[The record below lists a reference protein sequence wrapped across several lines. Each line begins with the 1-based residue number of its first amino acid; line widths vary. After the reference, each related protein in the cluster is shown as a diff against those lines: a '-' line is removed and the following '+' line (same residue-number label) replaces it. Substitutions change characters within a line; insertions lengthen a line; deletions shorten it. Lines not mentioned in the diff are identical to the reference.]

1 MKKIL
6 NALFLTLFA
15 VLTFSSC
22 SDVPAPY
29 DILKGDIQLTG
40 EGTQELPYTISD
52 LKKITDGKVEGKT
65 VAWVQ
70 AYIVAGIKSSAN
82 LSINSASDVVFGTQP
97 TDVKATAI
105 LIADSSTESDYTNCS
120 AVNLN
125 GKVAGCSD
133 VKDAL
138 NLVENNTIELPR
150 LIRFKGTLVK
160 NTWGLPGLKDVTAA
174 ILEDE
179 TLIGEGG
186 SDIPTDENNP
196 FGLDDSN
203 PLNEI
208 NADFEE
214 QPNFVQEKDYNSNL
228 NYDYSL
234 EGWKNIAFVGD
245 RKWTGV
251 VFKDNAKY
259 IQASANKGSE
269 PTYTSWFVSP
279 AFTVDNIKD
288 KTIEFD
294 CAGAY
299 FYATTTL
306 KVYFLELVNGVMQ
319 KTEIPVTG
327 IPTSGTNYDWV
338 KGIKIDLSGQ
348 PGKIGFIGFEY
359 VAEGGEK
366 KSTTYQIDNIK
377 SGKSEQGGGDEE
389 EVVKVTKDAAYE
401 ETFAENAGRFTIAAP
416 IGELSY
422 VWKVDT
428 DKKYLKGSCYNKGA
442 VVAEGWV
449 ISPVIDLTSSTKT
462 TLTFMQNSFSEG
474 LRNEFMLKVKIDG
487 TDTWNDLTFDLTAG
501 SWAELATTVDLS
513 EYDAKKIQLA
523 FVCKNENTNKS
534 NTWEIWNFK
543 VAAGEGGG
551 DPKPVGN
558 ELFISEYV
566 ESVKGNNKYI
576 EIYNPTNTA
585 IDLSEYSLKMN
596 TNGKISSETIE
607 WALLNNKPFSGT
619 LEAGKVVVF
628 AHNQADIYKGE
639 IIKCSN
645 MTFNGNDAIGL
656 FNGETLIDV
665 VGKPGVDEKFG
676 ENVVLRRVSS
686 IIAPNTIYTLSEWT
700 ETKLKSADDDKTIG
714 ISGLGSHTVE

>member
-22 SDVPAPY
+22 SDVPSPY
-29 DILKGDIQLTG
+29 DIIKGDFQLTG
-40 EGTQELPYTISD
+40 EGTQNFPYTISD
-52 LKKITDGKVEGKT
+52 LKKITGGKADGKT
-65 VAWVQ
+65 VAWVE

-82 LSINSASDVVFGTQP
+82 LSINSANDVVFGTQP
-97 TDVKATAI
+97 ADVKATAI
-105 LIADSSTESDYTNCS
+105 LIADSSTESDYTKCS

-125 GKVAGCSD
+125 GKVVGCSD
-133 VKDAL
+133 VKAAL
-138 NLVENNTIELPR
+138 NLVDNNTIELPR
-150 LIRFKGTLVK
+150 LIKFKGTLVD

-174 ILEDE
+174 ILEDG

-299 FYATTTL
+299 FYPTTTL

-338 KGIKIDLSGQ
+338 KGIKIELNKHT
-348 PGKIGFIGFEY
+348 GKIGFIGFEY

-377 SGKSEQGGGDEE
+377 SGKSEGGGETPGGDDPFGLDVSNPRSTFIADFEE
-389 EVVKVTKDAAYE
+389 ITEFNKDYTLEGWINKAIQASNVWQSGIYNDVDKYIKASPYKVDQNETMEAWFITPAFTVNSANKFTFDCAGANWIDDMTLKVFFLQKNASGVVTKE
-401 ETFAENAGRFTIAAP
+401 EITVSQIPTSGDNFEWVKDINVSLDKYNGKVGF
-416 IGELSY
+416 IGFQY
-422 VWKVDT
+422 T
-428 DKKYLKGSCYNKGA
+428 
-442 VVAEGWV
+442 V
-449 ISPVIDLTSSTKT
+449 ISTGV
-462 TLTFMQNSFSEG
+462 
-474 LRNEFMLKVKIDG
+474 
-487 TDTWNDLTFDLTAG
+487 
-501 SWAELATTVDLS
+501 
-513 EYDAKKIQLA
+513 
-523 FVCKNENTNKS
+523 NKS
-534 NTWEIWNFK
+534 LPTYQIDNVK
-543 VAAGEGGG
+543 YDEGGG
-551 DPKPVGN
+551 VVPGPDPKPEEGDGATINTPYTVLQAQANQDSQKAFVSGYIVGGIKN
-558 ELFISEYV
+558 DDSINAIKSASDVVFNQGGSAV
-566 ESVKGNNKYI
+566 RATSVLIADSKDETDYTKCVVVNL
-576 EIYNPTNTA
+576 PTGTIRTA
-585 IDLSEYSLKMN
+585 INLQDNPGNLK
-596 TNGKISSETIE
+596 KKFTI
-607 WALLNNKPFSGT
+607 KGT
-619 LEAGKVVVF
+619 LKAYF
-628 AHNQADIYKGE
+628 
-639 IIKCSN
+639 
-645 MTFNGNDAIGL
+645 
-656 FNGETLIDV
+656 
-665 VGKPGVDEKFG
+665 
-676 ENVVLRRVSS
+676 
-686 IIAPNTIYTLSEWT
+686 
-700 ETKLKSADDDKTIG
+700 G
-714 ISGLGSHTVE
+714 ISGVKDIGKSEQYKLE

>member
-22 SDVPAPY
+22 SDVPSPY
-29 DILKGDIQLTG
+29 DIIKGDFQLTG
-40 EGTQELPYTISD
+40 EGTQKFPYTISD
-52 LKKITDGKVEGKT
+52 LKKITGGKADGKT
-65 VAWVQ
+65 VAWVE

-97 TDVKATAI
+97 ADVKATAI
-105 LIADSSTESDYTNCS
+105 LIADSSTESDYTKCS

-125 GKVAGCSD
+125 GKVVGCSD
-133 VKDAL
+133 VKAAL

-150 LIRFKGTLVK
+150 LIKFKGTLVD

-174 ILEDE
+174 ILEDG

-251 VFKDNAKY
+251 VFKDNTKY
-259 IQASANKGSE
+259 IQASANKGSAE
-269 PTYTSWFVSP
+269 TYTSWFVSP

-338 KGIKIDLSGQ
+338 KGIKIELKGQ
-348 PGKIGFIGFEY
+348 TGKIGFIGFEY

-401 ETFAENAGRFTIAAP
+401 ETFAENVGRFTIAAP

-428 DKKYLKGSCYNKGA
+428 ERKYLKGSCYNKGA

-462 TLTFMQNSFSEG
+462 TLTFMQTSFSEG
-474 LRNEFMLKVKIDG
+474 LANEFMLKVKIDG

-523 FVCKNENTNKS
+523 FVCKNENTTKS

-543 VAAGEGGG
+543 VFAGEGGG
-551 DPKPVGN
+551 DVPGPSGDNLLTNGN
-558 ELFISEYV
+558 LETW
-566 ESVKGNNKYI
+566 ESNAPTGWIAENGVQESTLKNEGN
-576 EIYNPTNTA
+576 
-585 IDLSEYSLKMN
+585 YSLKVTSASKTKSLTQIIPVVAN
-596 TNGKISSETIE
+596 TKYKLSYYYLDNDSKARSRIYSAWLDATDKDVTDQTSKTLMQPDDYSTDNTE
-607 WALLNNKPFSGT
+607 WK
-619 LEAGKVVVF
+619 KVEFEVT
-628 AHNQADIYKGE
+628 APATATQ
-639 IIKCSN
+639 
-645 MTFNGNDAIGL
+645 
-656 FNGETLIDV
+656 
-665 VGKPGVDEKFG
+665 
-676 ENVVLRRVSS
+676 LRFRVSTYKENS
-686 IIAPNTIYTLSEWT
+686 VFGGFVYYDNFSVIEV
-700 ETKLKSADDDKTIG
+700 K
-714 ISGLGSHTVE
+714 